1 MPYDRCC
8 SCLAFNLS
16 RANSLLDLNVDN
28 IELAAHGWADQFTEA
43 VEFGGEGLV
52 DAVLYILALPWKL
65 IFAFVPPPR
74 LAGGWL
80 CFFIALVGI
89 GALTALIG
97 DLAGHMGCCMGLLP
111 SVTAITFVALGTSL
125 PDTFASAQAAVKELH
140 ADSSIGNITGS
151 NSVNVFLGLGLPWAF
166 AAVYWASPTVE
177 MEAAWRLR
185 YGGESWYVEGMPVGF
200 AVPAGGARPALVE
213 QLFRAIDAARVAAR
227 APILLPLTPHHPVCH
242 SQIWASPWA
251 FSSRA
256 RWRASPPSLRAATSS
271 APSLA
276 APSSGV
282 TQLLSS
288 SSSCGLSTSSPP
300 PPTPTPPSSDECE
313 RRMRG

>member
-151 NSVNVFLGLGLPWAF
+151 NSVNVFLGLGLPWA
-166 AAVYWASPTVE
+166 AAAIYWAVYG
-177 MEAAWRLR
+177 EAN
-185 YGGESWYVEGMPVGF
+185 EGMWRKRYAEEPWYTSDTPVGF
-200 AVPAGGARPALVE
+200 AVPAGNLAYSVSVFSTAAVMCLAVIVLRRKTIGYELGGPIVL
-213 QLFRAIDAARVAAR
+213 QWITAIFFVGLWFGYIYLSIAK
-227 APILLPLTPHHPVCH
+227 TN
-242 SQIWASPWA
+242 ASA
-251 FSSRA
+251 
-256 RWRASPPSLRAATSS
+256 
-271 APSLA
+271 
-276 APSSGV
+276 
-282 TQLLSS
+282 
-288 SSSCGLSTSSPP
+288 
-300 PPTPTPPSSDECE
+300 
-313 RRMRG
+313 